1 MAPDDPPPPGHP
13 QPTPPAP
20 EPGQAAEPFGVLFVC
35 TGNICRSATAEAIA
49 RRELARYPGVALRV
63 SSAGSHALEGNPAA
77 SRAVTAAAARGANL
91 ERHHAREL
99 TRRRV
104 RAANLVL
111 CMAAEHRPFVL
122 AYDRSAAG
130 RTFLVAAFARAA
142 AQWEWLASSPAELVE
157 LAAKHAR
164 ELPGDDVD
172 DPLGYPAEQYE
183 ACAERLD
190 SLVTPVIAALA
201 RSLPIGPV
209 DRSASW

>member
-1 MAPDDPPPPGHP
+1 MAPDDPPHPPGHP
-13 QPTPPAP
+13 LGVPRTPPPA
-20 EPGQAAEPFGVLFVC
+20 AAEPFGLLFVC

-77 SRAVTAAAARGANL
+77 SRSVVAAAARGANL

-122 AYDRSAAG
+122 AYDRSAAA
-130 RTFLVAAFARAA
+130 RTFLFAAFARAA
-142 AQWEWLASSPAELVE
+142 VQWEWLASSPAELVE

-164 ELPGDDVD
+164 ELPGDDVE
-172 DPLGYPAEQYE
+172 DPLGHPAERYE

-190 SLVTPVIAALA
+190 SMVTPVIAALA
-201 RSLPIGPV
+201 KTLPIGPV
-209 DRSASW
+209 DRSPSW